1 MGPAPSSTPVVS
13 YLVETPQIVGFLLE
27 IRDSFPITNIP
38 KRADHG
44 HEGSLA
50 CAVLAHEEGERRQAG
65 GLFLS
70 EAAKILEG
78 DAVHGSLF
86 LCGSWLFIPGSIALK
101 GRFFTPPL
109 RLDAVDKSNSLT
121 TIIGGA
127 VQPGLLL
134 NSRPESQSG
143 PNAGLTEVLVPA
155 GYVRTTYDPVFELSE
170 DGTRF
175 VSAHNDQATTIP
187 EPGLPFSL
195 VFRAEPGREDAL
207 LKIASTYEAA
217 SKRRIPPPDFGPL

>member
-1 MGPAPSSTPVVS
+1 M
-13 YLVETPQIVGFLLE
+13 
-27 IRDSFPITNIP
+27 
-38 KRADHG
+38 
-44 HEGSLA
+44 
-50 CAVLAHEEGERRQAG
+50 
-65 GLFLS
+65 
-70 EAAKILEG
+70 
-78 DAVHGSLF
+78 
-86 LCGSWLFIPGSIALK
+86 
-101 GRFFTPPL
+101 
-109 RLDAVDKSNSLT
+109 
-121 TIIGGA
+121 
-127 VQPGLLL
+127 L

-175 VSAHNDQATTIP
+175 ISVHNDQATTIP